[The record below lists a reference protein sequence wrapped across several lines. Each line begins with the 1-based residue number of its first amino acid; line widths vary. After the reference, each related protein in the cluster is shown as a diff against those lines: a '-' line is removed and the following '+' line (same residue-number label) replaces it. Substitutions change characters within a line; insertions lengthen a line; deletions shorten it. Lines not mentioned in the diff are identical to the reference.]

1 MSAPPSSF
9 ILLRPPCSQLP
20 PYKKNITL
28 LPMRIPAWIP
38 VVIIALEKKFL
49 FFLFQVQVVCTERL
63 KLIGAKLGDM
73 HTFQV
78 DGFFWPNYKL
88 EVLESLADLE
98 FSGVAKIKS
107 INCIP
112 GIMIFLSSNVS
123 LMACIT
129 NMTRL
134 ASPHL

>member
-20 PYKKNITL
+20 GYKKNITL

-49 FFLFQVQVVCTERL
+49 FFLFQVQVNCTERL

-78 DGFFWPNYKL
+78 GCFLAKL
-88 EVLESLADLE
+88 QTRSFRESRRFRVLRGSKN
-98 FSGVAKIKS
+98 KINKLHS
-107 INCIP
+107 RHYD
-112 GIMIFLSSNVS
+112 FLSSNVS